1 MNRVSFDASCDYLL
15 DNITI
20 EMLNVDVN
28 DKDQIRI
35 LTDNARH
42 LRDAK
47 RYGKGR
53 LRKWLESLTPGDILK
68 MVFSFGMF
76 HYILNKEDE
85 GKIVTSRAKD
95 WIFWNRSPR

>member
-1 MNRVSFDASCDYLL
+1 MNRVGFDASCDYLL
-15 DNITI
+15 DNITL
-20 EMLNVDVN
+20 ELMKADVT
-28 DKDQIRI
+28 DRDQIRT
-35 LTDNARH
+35 LTENAKH

-53 LRKWLESLTPGDILK
+53 LRKWIEALTPGDILK

-76 HYILNKEDE
+76 RYILEKEDE

-95 WIFWNRSPR
+95 WIFWSRFPR